1 MGARGGEGVM
11 VVLVTMD
18 DAERRTA
25 SRSRFAG
32 GQVAKVLARLGSPTY
47 DVDGRRLEREVHE
60 ALAQFR
66 TQSREQARGASRSAE
81 RSRAS
86 GHAARRDQLNGSN
99 VTAAG
104 RPGRIRPR
112 RQRGMSLTR

>member
-1 MGARGGEGVM
+1 M
-11 VVLVTMD
+11 VVPVTMD
-18 DAERRTA
+18 EAERRTA
-25 SRSRFAG
+25 PRSRFAG
-32 GQVAKVLARLGSPTY
+32 GKVAEVLARLGSPTS

-66 TQSREQARGASRSAE
+66 TQSREQAR
-81 RSRAS
+81 
-86 GHAARRDQLNGSN
+86 ARRDQLNGSN

-112 RQRGMSLTR
+112 RRRGMSLTR